1 MTYDLLA
8 AFFIFGMIFCAFGFC
23 VLLASL
29 FFRRADDAP
38 KPWDDDSTE
47 LPIRDH
53 EDDDL

>member
-1 MTYDLLA
+1 MTHNLLA

-23 VLLASL
+23 VLLACL
-29 FFRRADDAP
+29 FAGDDAP